1 MAIKFIQMADPQF
14 GMFSSISKLTKEE
27 AADRSREGLNLRYVE
42 EEFDGFEPEIELFTK
57 AIEQANHYEPD
68 FVVMCGD
75 MVNEADSLEQREELF
90 RIADQLD
97 KSIPIYW
104 IAGNHDVGNSPTR
117 ASLES
122 YRKLFGPDNYSFQK
136 NDCYFIAINSSV
148 CSDPSAVPE
157 EWEYL
162 IEFLENE
169 LSKASDNGSLHK
181 IIFLHHPLFLATA
194 DEADNYFAIPSP
206 RRQQIID
213 MLDHF
218 KVSAVFSGHLHRN
231 NYRSLNGIEYI
242 SSGPVGYP
250 LDADPSGIRIV
261 DLNGNGL
268 DHRYISLE

>member
-27 AADRSREGLNLRYVE
+27 AVSRSREGLNLRYVE
-42 EEFDGFEPEIELFTK
+42 KEFDHFEPEIKLFTK
-57 AIEQANHYEPD
+57 AIVYANEYKPD

-75 MVNEADSLEQREELF
+75 MVHDADSLEQRAELL
-90 RIADQLD
+90 RITDQLD
-97 KSIPIYW
+97 KDIPIYW
-104 IAGNHDVGNSPTR
+104 VAGNHDVGNSPTT

-136 NDCYFIAINSSV
+136 NNCSFIAINSSV
-148 CSDPSAVPE
+148 CSDPTNVPE
-157 EWEYL
+157 EWEFL
-162 IEFLENE
+162 IEFLKKE

-181 IIFLHHPLFLATA
+181 IVFLHHPLFLETA
-194 DEADNYFAIPSP
+194 NEADNYFTIPSQ
-206 RRQQIID
+206 RRRQIID
-213 MLDHF
+213 LLDQY

-231 NYRSLNGIEYI
+231 NYKSLNGIEYV

-250 LDADPSGIRIV
+250 LDDDPSGIRIV
-261 DLNGNGL
+261 DLDSNGL

>member
-27 AADRSREGLNLRYVE
+27 AEARSRAGLNLRYVE
-42 EEFDGFEPEIELFTK
+42 EEFDGFEPEIKLFTK
-57 AIEQANHYEPD
+57 AVEQANLWEPD

-90 RIADQLD
+90 RIVGQLD

-104 IAGNHDVGNSPTR
+104 VSGNHDVGNSPTR

-122 YRKLFGPDNYSFQK
+122 YRKLFGPDNYAFQK
-136 NDCYFIAINSSV
+136 NDCCFIAINSSV

-162 IEFLENE
+162 IEFLETE
-169 LSKASDNGSLHK
+169 LSKASDNGSLYK
-181 IIFLHHPLFLATA
+181 IIFLHHPLFLETA

-213 MLDHF
+213 MLDRF

-261 DLNGNGL
+261 NLDGNGL